1 MECKGLLSFLIQFDK
16 DVAIS
21 CTVAFLGLNKTEFA
35 RFDKLRIQPA
45 LLFSRG
51 YGEDKP
57 RSIHIS
63 TLLASIASLL
73 NSDFEQWINLQ
84 PSRNLFYALFYQGS
98 QTELDGDWIQ
108 VSTLQ
113 APVFDDNR
121 YHCLYNYR
129 QLGPL
134 SSIKPCPTPLDP
146 NHFDHAREVL
156 AINPLLSE
164 STLEVMALAHLF
176 TYMGLNLETHFI
188 IIFEP
193 VSSLSI
199 FPPYPI
205 IGGLGEG
212 GTQPTGMYCLYLIG
226 EMFNQL
232 AIGSSND
239 GWQPTTLSSSSP
251 TSLPKIGEV

>member
-1 MECKGLLSFLIQFDK
+1 MECKGLLSFLIQFDE

-113 APVFDDNR
+113 ASVFDDNQ
-121 YHCLYNYR
+121 YHCSYNYQ

-134 SSIKPCPTPLDP
+134 L
-146 NHFDHAREVL
+146 
-156 AINPLLSE
+156 
-164 STLEVMALAHLF
+164 
-176 TYMGLNLETHFI
+176 
-188 IIFEP
+188 
-193 VSSLSI
+193 SLSNSI
-199 FPPYPI
+199 RSKSLRPC
-205 IGGLGEG
+205 LEG
-212 GTQPTGMYCLYLIG
+212 TC
-226 EMFNQL
+226 NQ
-232 AIGSSND
+232 SSF
-239 GWQPTTLSSSSP
+239 
-251 TSLPKIGEV
+251 V

>member
-1 MECKGLLSFLIQFDK
+1 LLSFLIHFDK

-21 CTVAFLGLNKTEFA
+21 CTVAFLGLNRTEFA

-51 YGEDKP
+51 HGEDTP

-63 TLLASIASLL
+63 TLLASIGSLL

-84 PSRNLFYALFYQGS
+84 PSRNLFYALFHQRS
-98 QTELDGDWIQ
+98 LAESDGAHWIQ

-121 YHCLYNYR
+121 YHCSYNYR

-134 SSIKPCPTPLDP
+134 SLIKPCPTPLDS
-146 NHFDHAREVL
+146 NRFDHAREVL

-164 STLEVMALAHLF
+164 STSEVMALAHSF

-205 IGGLGEG
+205 IAGLGEG
-212 GTQPTGMYCLYLIG
+212 GTQPTGMYCLYLIS
-226 EMFNQL
+226 EMFKHAAYRYSHQSVSHRQL
-232 AIGSSND
+232 G
-239 GWQPTTLSSSSP
+239 
-251 TSLPKIGEV
+251 